1 MTFTE
6 GEYLDMCNQLK
17 EKYDK
22 IEQKEKQLEKK
33 LFEIKRD
40 LMKIYGLSEAL
51 DEYMLRDYEL
61 PPDTTAVLELL
72 ISTIKDCCEEQVLRH
87 TTQGVIISLDV
98 SHILSAGNGNDQ
110 NSSPTLVI
118 DDVSANQPS
127 LI

>member
-22 IEQKEKQLEKK
+22 IEQKEKQLEKN
-33 LFEIKRD
+33 LFVIKRD

-61 PPDTTAVLELL
+61 PADTTAVLELL
-72 ISTIKDCCEEQVLRH
+72 ISTIKDCSEEHILKSSSH
-87 TTQGVIISLDV
+87 GVIISLDV